1 MKYGTYKSHTDSSIY
16 IGNNKIV
23 KQIYGCSSHGLS
35 TISYGP
41 IHMKNGIKILLLI
54 FFLTNAFA
62 YAQDVSQPE
71 VLTLQ
76 KSLEIALQNNL
87 QVKQSGI
94 NTAVSAINLRQARH
108 NLLPDISADLT
119 HGLNQGRS
127 IDPFSNSYVEQNLKF
142 ANLSLGA
149 GITLFNGLIIQNT
162 IKQNSLDYEASKM
175 ELQQTKDN
183 LTLNVILTYFQ
194 ILSNED
200 LLNQLELQAQLTG
213 KQVERSELMNKEG
226 AIIPSQLTDLKGQL
240 ASDQLNII
248 STRNSLMTS
257 KIALTQLMNVNY
269 NPDFKVERLSAEK
282 LADQYSSNP
291 ESIYQSALQQLAM
304 IKASMLRRE
313 SAQKAIQVARGAR
326 LPILSLYSNIFS
338 NYSSAAN
345 TNVFKSTTDVQ
356 TNSFVTVNGTKL
368 PVFAPMDTYES
379 KSISYGTQIKNN
391 YSSSFSLGLRIPI
404 FNSWRVRNRVALAK
418 IELSSSEISEEST
431 KVQLKQTIDLAWSN
445 MITARQR
452 YETSLQQ
459 VEFYQESFK
468 SAEARF
474 NEGAS
479 TVVDYTIAKNN
490 LDRSNINVINSRY
503 DYIFRIKILDYY
515 QGKLNF

>member
-1 MKYGTYKSHTDSSIY
+1 MDYRPSAIDHR
-16 IGNNKIV
+16 
-23 KQIYGCSSHGLS
+23 LS
-35 TISYGP
+35 TTNRPSTNYD
-41 IHMKNGIKILLLI
+41 MKNALQILLLI
-54 FFLTNAFA
+54 FLTNAFA
-62 YAQDVSQPE
+62 NAQDISQPE
-71 VLTLQ
+71 ILTLQ

-87 QVKQSGI
+87 QVKQGVI
-94 NTAVSAINLRQARH
+94 NTNVSAIKLRQARY
-108 NLLPDISADLT
+108 NLLPDISADIT

-142 ANLSLGA
+142 ANLSMGA
-149 GITLFNGLIIQNT
+149 GITLFNGLILQNT
-162 IKQNSLDYEASKM
+162 IKQNSFDYEASKM

-200 LLNQLELQAQLTG
+200 LLGQLELQAQLTG
-213 KQVERSELMNKEG
+213 KQVDRSELMNKEG

-248 STRNSLMTS
+248 NTKNSLVTS

-269 NPDFKVERLSAEK
+269 KTDFKVERLSAENV
-282 LADQYSSNP
+282 ANQYGSNP
-291 ESIYQSALQQLAM
+291 ESIYQSALQQLAT
-304 IKASMLRRE
+304 IKASMLKRE
-313 SAQKAIQVARGAR
+313 SAQKAIQIARGAR
-326 LPILSLYSNIFS
+326 LPVLSLYSNLFS

-345 TNVFKSTTDVQ
+345 TNVFKSSTDVQ

-368 PVFAPMDTYES
+368 PVFAPLDTYEN
-379 KSISYGTQIKNN
+379 KSIPYGNQIKNN

-404 FNSWRVRNRVALAK
+404 FNAWRVRSRVALAK
-418 IELSSSEISEEST
+418 IELSSAEISEEST
-431 KVQLKQTIDLAWSN
+431 KVQLKQTIDLAWAN
-445 MITARQR
+445 MLSAHQR
-452 YETSLQQ
+452 YDISLQQ
-459 VEFYQESFK
+459 VAFYKESFK

-490 LDRSNINVINSRY
+490 LDRSNISLINSRY
-503 DYIFRIKILDYY
+503 DYIFRTKILDYY
-515 QGKLNF
+515 QGKLTL